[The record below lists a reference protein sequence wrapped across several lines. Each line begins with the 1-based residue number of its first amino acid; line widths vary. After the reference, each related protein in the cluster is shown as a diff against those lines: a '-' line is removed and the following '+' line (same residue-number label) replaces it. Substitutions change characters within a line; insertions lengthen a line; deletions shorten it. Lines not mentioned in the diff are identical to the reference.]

1 MVGTTLVNAVKVVV
15 GIVQTL
21 LPIVEPV
28 IMGIISLIQSIVS
41 VTIKVVNSIIGALNK
56 ISVPIPDW
64 VLGIGGKT
72 FGFNLSKV
80 AMPQFAQGGFTNGP
94 SIAGE
99 AGTEAVISFQRG
111 VRQQNID
118 TWKLAGKMLGV
129 RDDSGETPQIVFAPN
144 ITFSS
149 DVSQE
154 EAARKT
160 KELFALFEQFMDQY
174 FQKHRRTAYKPA

>member
-1 MVGTTLVNAVKVVV
+1 M
-15 GIVQTL
+15 
-21 LPIVEPV
+21 
-28 IMGIISLIQSIVS
+28 
-41 VTIKVVNSIIGALNK
+41 
-56 ISVPIPDW
+56 
-64 VLGIGGKT
+64 
-72 FGFNLSKV
+72 
-80 AMPQFAQGGFTNGP
+80 
-94 SIAGE
+94 
-99 AGTEAVISFQRG
+99 ISFQRG